1 MGRATTEQRILEEL
15 HKLKPEQWPE
25 VLDFI
30 AFLGQRAHLEHE
42 QAHARPLTADLLLR
56 SELAGLWAD
65 RDDLGDSK
73 AFARCLREET
83 TRRRSTDDPR

>member
-1 MGRATTEQRILEEL
+1 MGSATTEQRILEEL

-30 AFLGQRAHLEHE
+30 SFLGQRARLEHE
-42 QAHARPLTADLLLR
+42 QAHARPLTADVLLR
-56 SELAGLWAD
+56 SELVGLWAD

-73 AFARCLREET
+73 AFARRLRQA
-83 TRRRSTDDPR
+83 TRRRSTE